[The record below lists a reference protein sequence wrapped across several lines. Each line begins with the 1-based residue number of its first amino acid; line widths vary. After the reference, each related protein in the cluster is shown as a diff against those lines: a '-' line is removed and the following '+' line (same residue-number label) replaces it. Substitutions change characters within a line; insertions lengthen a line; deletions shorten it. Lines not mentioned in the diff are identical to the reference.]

1 MPVNQIQFRSFVLDG
16 LRAIGAVP
24 EEVAHEIYQATLPPD
39 AQRIFANQKQLLFT
53 FQRDAQA
60 DNPDAELVTIGGNL
74 LNHLID
80 VLRKRAQA
88 ATVMLIS
95 RAPTPPALFA
105 CPVPA
110 PGCTAVGTAVIASYT
125 PLTQFL
131 IKATYLT
138 DEKIEQIFEVT
149 VDQATGKVE
158 IGGSTVETLLT
169 RPLKQ
174 GRPTEALLAQIDEA
188 KALRL
193 ALDAVQPLVQER
205 ARAIEAS
212 ISRHLDEE
220 LARIRAFYA
229 ASAPAQQHAGPST
242 AASDT
247 LSDEEAA
254 QQKAEQERQEQD
266 RQEQEAEQERKI
278 EMARERYRLIVR
290 TSVLTGITLFR
301 PLHRYTFRVS
311 SDQATS
317 APANALPL
325 TVDVDPLSG
334 AIQRPVCGTCGSAMT
349 QICYC
354 ERTPHLVCQ
363 TCAQVC
369 TSCKRGRCVEH
380 ALGACAVDGA
390 GVCETCLTESEEC
403 GHRSCPD
410 HQMRCSVSQRTVC
423 TTCARLC
430 ASCGRPTCPT
440 HTLACHI
447 DQTPLCVN
455 CAQRCARCNE
465 VTCAKDQVRCR
476 SCDAV
481 SCTSCA
487 SRCADPQCRRYH
499 CNIHLQPCATP
510 GCTGRFCPTC
520 SKACAQCGRAHCPA
534 HTTTCHECGQSVGAG
549 CAVACASHGHPLCRK
564 HALPCNVCNRLA
576 CPTGLTSCSSCGRA
590 TCTSDTLICAID
602 KQPFCPSCAGRCATC
617 NAVHCVSSHLIAC
630 QECGRKNCPTHAIVC
645 HIDGRF
651 FCEQHQATCA
661 VCGQHHCQQHTT
673 RCALCEQPICSTCKS
688 PKGVCRLCASLHS
701 TPANDPRILQAHL
714 SMAAAGVRPKS
725 VSDWLLAETAARRI
739 IVARTLWRE
748 HLFVI
753 RPLDGVPL
761 AHKRFGLLQHS
772 PFPDQTP

>member
-16 LRAIGAVP
+16 LRAIGATP
-24 EEVAHEIYQATLPPD
+24 EEISREIYQATLPPD

-60 DNPDAELVTIGGNL
+60 DYPDAELVTIGGNL
-74 LNHLID
+74 LNRLID

-95 RAPTPPALFA
+95 RDPMPPAQFP

-110 PGCTAVGTAVIASYT
+110 PGCTATGTDLITSHM

-131 IKATYLT
+131 IKTTYLT

-149 VDQATGKVE
+149 VDQGTGNVE
-158 IGGSTVETLLT
+158 IGSKAVETLLT
-169 RPLKQ
+169 KPLKQ
-174 GRPTEALLAQIDEA
+174 GRPTETLLAQIDEA
-188 KALRL
+188 RALRL

-205 ARAIEAS
+205 ARAIEAA

-229 ASAPAQQHAGPST
+229 SAAPAQPIAAQTT
-242 AASDT
+242 AEDT
-247 LSDEEAA
+247 ISDEEAA
-254 QQKAEQERQEQD
+254 QRKAEQERQEQEY
-266 RQEQEAEQERKI
+266 QEQEAEKKRKI
-278 EMARERYRLIVR
+278 EMARERYHLIVR
-290 TSVLTGITLFR
+290 TSLLTGITLFR
-301 PLHRYTFRVS
+301 PLHRYTFYIT
-311 SDQATS
+311 SDRPTAT
-317 APANALPL
+317 PARALPL
-325 TVDVDPLSG
+325 TIDVDPLSG
-334 AIQRPVCGTCGSAMT
+334 AVNRPVCNTCGSAMA

-363 TCAQVC
+363 TCIQVC
-369 TSCKRGRCVEH
+369 ASCKRGRCIEH
-380 ALGACAVDGA
+380 PLGACSVDGA
-390 GVCETCLTESEEC
+390 GICEECLTESEEC
-403 GHRSCPD
+403 GHHSCSD

-423 TTCARLC
+423 TICARLC

-440 HTLACHI
+440 HTLPCHI

-455 CAQRCARCNE
+455 CATRCARCNE
-465 VTCAKDQVRCR
+465 VTCTKDQVRCR
-476 SCDAV
+476 TCDAL

-487 SRCADPQCRRYH
+487 SRCADPQCQRYH
-499 CNIHLQPCATP
+499 CNIHLQPCTTQ

-520 SKACAQCGRAHCPA
+520 IKPCAQCGRAHCPA
-534 HTTTCHECGQSVGAG
+534 HTATCHECGQMVGAG
-549 CAVACASHGHPLCRK
+549 CAVLCASHGHPLCRK

-576 CPTGLTSCSSCGRA
+576 CPKGLTNCSSCGRA
-590 TCTSDTLICAID
+590 TCASDTLTCSID

-617 NAVHCVSSHLIAC
+617 NTVHCVSSHLIAC
-630 QECGRKNCPTHAIVC
+630 SECGRKNCPTHAIAC

-661 VCGQHHCQQHTT
+661 ACGQHHCQQHTV
-673 RCALCEQPICSTCKS
+673 RCALCEQPICSTCKNS
-688 PKGVCRLCASLHS
+688 KGVCRLCASLHNV
-701 TPANDPRILQAHL
+701 PANDPRIMQAHL
-714 SMAAAGVRPKS
+714 SLIAAGVRPKS

-753 RPLDGVPL
+753 RTLDGVPL

-772 PFPDQTP
+772 PFPDQIS